1 MLRVIAMAALAA
13 VSACAPGPAHMPASH
28 ASEVLERFA
37 AGAGEADVCTPNG
50 RAMLRGAVRAYG
62 AAMNANGVAW
72 PATGGDQLNGVE
84 ASVLVA
90 FSAGFVEASD
100 FYGPARAAL
109 TQLAFTQW
117 PEVRGMRTATRVAC
131 AEVAA
136 LQQAAARVLM
146 ETARLHQIPDSR
158 PGRLQRQRER
168 VERARIQMQQ
178 QAAFVSARVGAARE
192 S

>member
-1 MLRVIAMAALAA
+1 
-13 VSACAPGPAHMPASH
+13 MPASH

-37 AGAGEADVCTPNG
+37 AGAAEADVCTPNG

-72 PATGGDQLNGVE
+72 PAAGGDQLNGVE

-131 AEVAA
+131 SEVAS
-136 LQQAAARVLM
+136 LQQAAARLVV
-146 ETARLHQIPDSR
+146 ETARLRQMPVSQPD
-158 PGRLQRQRER
+158 RLQRQRER
-168 VERARIQMQQ
+168 VARARMQMQQ
-178 QAAFVSARVGAARE
+178 QAALVSARVGAARE

>member
-13 VSACAPGPAHMPASH
+13 VSACAPGPAHMPAAR

-37 AGAGEADVCTPNG
+37 AGAAEADVCTPNG

-100 FYGPARAAL
+100 FYGPAQRAL

-131 AEVAA
+131 NEVAA
-136 LQQAAARVLM
+136 LQQAAARVVM
-146 ETARLHQIPDSR
+146 ETERLHQMADGR
-158 PGRLQRQRER
+158 PER
-168 VERARIQMQQ
+168 VERQRDRVERAQMLMQQ
-178 QAAFVSARVGAARE
+178 QAALVSARVDAA

>member
-1 MLRVIAMAALAA
+1 MLRIMALAALAA
-13 VSACAPGPAHMPASH
+13 ASACAPGPAHMPASH

-37 AGAGEADVCTPNG
+37 AGAAEADICTPGG
-50 RAMLRGAVRAYG
+50 RATLRGAVRAYG

-72 PATGGDQLNGVE
+72 PATGGDQLKGVE

-109 TQLAFTQW
+109 TQLAFMQW
-117 PEVRGMRTATRVAC
+117 PEVRGMRMATRVAC
-131 AEVAA
+131 TEVAA
-136 LQQAAARVLM
+136 LQQAAARVVM
-146 ETARLHQIPDSR
+146 ETELLHQMANGR
-158 PGRLQRQRER
+158 PERLARQRNR
-168 VERARIQMQQ
+168 VERAQVLMEQ
-178 QAAFVSARVGAARE
+178 QAALVSARVDEARA

>member
-1 MLRVIAMAALAA
+1 MLRIMALAALAA
-13 VSACAPGPAHMPASH
+13 ASACAPGPARMPASH

-37 AGAGEADVCTPNG
+37 AGAAEADVCTPSG
-50 RAMLRGAVRAYG
+50 RATLRGAVRAYG

-131 AEVAA
+131 NEVAA
-136 LQQAAARVLM
+136 LQQAAARVVM
-146 ETARLHQIPDSR
+146 ETERLRQMADGR
-158 PGRLQRQRER
+158 PER
-168 VERARIQMQQ
+168 VERQRNRVERAHMLMQQ
-178 QAAFVSARVGAARE
+178 QAALVSARVDEARV